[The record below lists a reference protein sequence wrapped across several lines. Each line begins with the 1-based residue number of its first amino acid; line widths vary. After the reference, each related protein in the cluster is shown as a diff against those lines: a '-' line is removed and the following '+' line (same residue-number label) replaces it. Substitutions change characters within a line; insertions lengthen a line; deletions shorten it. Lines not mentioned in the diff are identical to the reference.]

1 MSAFSD
7 KLAAKNEPLPQEQF
21 EGVDEDEW
29 VSIDAIISFSSSCT
43 MLAYSCRAR
52 SGRPPRLW
60 SSLPEKLLKENTQH
74 LPFSAATQ
82 DILAFPTIGTRT
94 PSCSILTGAFEW
106 FSTDESA
113 PLPMRC
119 YYLTTSS
126 FKWNQLFD

>member
-43 MLAYSCRAR
+43 YSCRAR
-52 SGRPPRLW
+52 SERAPRLW

-74 LPFSAATQ
+74 LSFSAATQ
-82 DILAFPTIGTRT
+82 DILAFPTI
-94 PSCSILTGAFEW
+94 LEL
-106 FSTDESA
+106 
-113 PLPMRC
+113 PLVR
-119 YYLTTSS
+119 S
-126 FKWNQLFD
+126 